1 MGETASVALAMLR
14 ALYEG
19 APATLDVLA
28 LAARRSEARL
38 RAIAKKEAWR
48 APDLAASAADLEKR
62 LTLLSDRLIG
72 ELEKASREGEQMG
85 AYDKARLDA
94 LSAMLRMV
102 EKIGE
107 TARGPQS
114 AREEQTRSDE
124 EMAAALERID
134 ARIFELAEDLA
145 GQIAEQMVIG
155 KSAEKAR
162 AGD

>member
-14 ALYEG
+14 ALFEG

-28 LAARRSEARL
+28 LASNRSEARL

-134 ARIFELAEDLA
+134 ARILELAEDLA